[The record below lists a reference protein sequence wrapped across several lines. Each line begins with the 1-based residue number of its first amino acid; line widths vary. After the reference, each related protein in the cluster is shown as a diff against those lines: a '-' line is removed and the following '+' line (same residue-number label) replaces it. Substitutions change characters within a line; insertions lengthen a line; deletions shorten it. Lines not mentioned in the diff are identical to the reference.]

1 MGRGRS
7 FDSSSVKRRRSKTD
21 GRGLASAFK
30 SIAKFAAK
38 NAPTILKGVRYL
50 SKKSGNKTLQSIA
63 KSKLLDQ
70 GADYLSDKFKGRGV
84 RSSTRKQAKTLVNK
98 MIRLYGRDGTR
109 KILASYMRANG
120 RGVIGKVLANILGS
134 ILPF

>member
-1 MGRGRS
+1 M
-7 FDSSSVKRRRSKTD
+7 
-21 GRGLASAFK
+21 
-30 SIAKFAAK
+30 
-38 NAPTILKGVRYL
+38 KGVRYL

-63 KSKLLDQ
+63 NSKLLDQ

-84 RSSTRKQAKTLVNK
+84 RSSTRKQANTLVNK